1 MGMEIEEIAESAAL
15 IDATAE
21 AAARTYYEHAVKF
34 GMAKWPRYGLRK
46 SRNWPRFGQIARMC
60 ILHKIPVE
68 AFVTAAF
75 TRAMERHSLVTV
87 GDICMFN
94 PDNLTSGAF
103 DRGTSCPQD
112 LWNMLS
118 CKMIDMRFALEGVR
132 DTLELLDNSMYGFPA
147 WFRVFAP
154 EKPVQDLIVHWGDLA
169 WDELSENKPLDEY
182 IRAKRPETYEL
193 LKSVVKSI

>member
-1 MGMEIEEIAESAAL
+1 MEIEEIAESAAL

-34 GMAKWPRYGLRK
+34 GMAKWSKYGLRK
-46 SRNWPRFGQIARMC
+46 SRNWPRFEQIARVC
-60 ILHKIPVE
+60 IMHKIPVE

-75 TRAMERHSLVTV
+75 MRAMERHSLVTV

-94 PDNLTSGAF
+94 PDNITYGAF
-103 DRGTSCPQD
+103 AKGTSCPQD
-112 LWNMLS
+112 VWNMLS
-118 CKMIDMRFALEGVR
+118 CKLIDMRFALEGVR

-154 EKPVQDLIVHWGDLA
+154 EKPYQDLIVHWGDLA

-182 IRAKRPETYEL
+182 IKAKRPETYEL

>member
-46 SRNWPRFGQIARMC
+46 SRNWSRFEQIARMC

-87 GDICMFN
+87 GDVCMFN
-94 PDNLTSGAF
+94 PDNLTSGSF
-103 DRGTSCPQD
+103 DKGTSCPQD

-118 CKMIDMRFALEGVR
+118 CKLIDMLFAIDGVKG
-132 DTLELLDNSMYGFPA
+132 TQELLDSSMYGFPA
-147 WFRVFAP
+147 WFRVFSP
-154 EKPVQDLIVHWGDLA
+154 EKPPHDIIVHWGDIA
-169 WDELSENKPLDEY
+169 YEEMTENQKLHEY
-182 IRAKRPETYEL
+182 LKKKRPETYNL
-193 LKSVVKSI
+193 LKSVVKNI

>member
-1 MGMEIEEIAESAAL
+1 MEIEEIAESAAL

-34 GMAKWPRYGLRK
+34 GMAKWPKYGLRK
-46 SRNWPRFGQIARMC
+46 SRNWSRFEQIARMC

-87 GDICMFN
+87 GDVCMFN
-94 PDNLTSGAF
+94 PDNLTSGSF
-103 DRGTSCPQD
+103 DKGTSCPQD

-182 IRAKRPETYEL
+182 IKAKRPETYEL